1 MTHLQYPIRPFLG
14 DPMAE
19 WRVEGAK
26 GTGEFL
32 QPQVPL
38 VFVPWM
44 PLVGIHSSL
53 AAWLSHFF
61 QSTESRKNSSGK
73 ISGKTINKSTISSIS
88 VCDFSPRVLQLQLQT
103 PNFQIDPKKDK
114 RDNSLAPQ
122 KIENYNPTER
132 DELQF
137 YLFWGLL

>member
-1 MTHLQYPIRPFLG
+1 
-14 DPMAE
+14 MAE

-53 AAWLSHFF
+53 AAWLFHFF

-103 PNFQIDPKKDK
+103 PNFQIDPQK
-114 RDNSLAPQ
+114 RQTGQITSPPKNR
-122 KIENYNPTER
+122 K
-132 DELQF
+132 LQS
-137 YLFWGLL
+137 Y